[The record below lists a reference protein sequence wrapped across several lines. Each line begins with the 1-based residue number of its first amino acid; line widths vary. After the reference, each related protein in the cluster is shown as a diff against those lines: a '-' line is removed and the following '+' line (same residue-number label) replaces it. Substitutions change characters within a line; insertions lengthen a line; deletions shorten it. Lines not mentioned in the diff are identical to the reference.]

1 MELSARSDLYL
12 AGPGVEVSLTM
23 ELPKSGTKVKQ
34 EQTVSDREATT
45 GSASLF
51 VRLWAYSGPG
61 KQLSGLDLK
70 SDTELAVL
78 LSELIRDGNGEIVED
93 QPHGLVAQFDRA
105 LQALVAAKTLQ
116 QRLLMLHRQTS
127 PQQVVAA
134 ILISARS
141 CRTEKDLFKSTE
153 TILEPA
159 RSAQILVEEGIR
171 ELADNEPGFQFSAK
185 PVLEA
190 SGGASEAIYE
200 LLWTDESTYGH
211 LRDTGSSTGI
221 RTAGRYQI
229 QSELGRGNM
238 GVVYKAYDQ
247 LIGRTVALKTI
258 SIHKDAPNRRELIER
273 LKLEAKA
280 AGSLDHPNIITIFD
294 VGQEDDRVYLSM
306 QFLEG
311 KTLQALLDEG
321 GLPPLA
327 ALVSYAEQI
336 CSAVDYA
343 HGRGVIHRD
352 LKPTNLMLTSNDLIK
367 VLDFGI
373 AKLGDATLTQ
383 AGMVVGTP
391 THMAPEQV
399 AGKKLDHRTDIFA
412 LGSVLYELFTREK
425 PFRGDITTIF
435 YKIMH
440 EDPLPPSIINPALP
454 GGIDA
459 IIRKALA
466 KDPDDRYQ
474 SCAEMVL
481 AFREQAALLK
491 TAALRDVAD
500 AGPATPPAARAGAPS
515 AAYPLQMSTRGNRR
529 VWPSLVA
536 GVLLATMATAGWA
549 YYVKIRTGF
558 FPSRLRKVVAMIRR
572 GAERPGTNPS
582 GNKGQ
587 VSSHPQRVENTQN
600 APDGEPANQKP
611 IDPNVST
618 SPAGGTGESVS
629 AAPQQSAA
637 VPGLLATSSTTQSQP
652 PGTAQDAAHGSS
664 EISAGVTPGK
674 MLSEKTANA
683 GESASSQGVTQPS
696 PVSMPNE
703 KGQPATENSGAA
715 GSSVSASNAA
725 KPASAGDQTP
735 AASQPKAGVPTTK
748 PAARETTLRVDGFSR
763 RDVPELLRQAD
774 AAAARGDY
782 GQARYAYTLILKL
795 DHNNAAARAGF
806 RRAQAAEQFRS
817 QH

>member
-1 MELSARSDLYL
+1 MD
-12 AGPGVEVSLTM
+12 VSLTM
-23 ELPKSGTKVKQ
+23 ELPKPRAKVEQKQ
-34 EQTVSDREATT
+34 TAPDREAAHAC
-45 GSASLF
+45 ASLF

-61 KQLSGLDLK
+61 KQLSELDLK
-70 SDTELAVL
+70 TDAELAAL
-78 LSELIRDGNGEIVED
+78 LSGLIREGNGEIVED
-93 QPHGLVAQFDRA
+93 RFHGLCAHFDRS

-134 ILISARS
+134 VLISAKS
-141 CRTEKDLFKSTE
+141 CRAEKELLKSTAM
-153 TILEPA
+153 ILEPIRA
-159 RSAQILVEEGIR
+159 AQILVEEGIR
-171 ELADNEPGFQFSAK
+171 ELADNEPGLQFSAK

-190 SGGASEAIYE
+190 LGTTSEAIYE

-211 LRDTGSSTGI
+211 LRDTGGSTGI

-258 SIHKDAPNRRELIER
+258 SIQKDAPNRRELIER

-321 GLPPLA
+321 RLPPLA

-373 AKLGDATLTQ
+373 AKIGDATLTQ

-391 THMAPEQV
+391 THMAPEQI
-399 AGKKLDHRTDIFA
+399 ADKKLDHRTDIFA

-466 KDPDDRYQ
+466 KDPNDRYQ
-474 SCAEMVL
+474 SCADMVM

-491 TAALRDVAD
+491 TAALREVAD
-500 AGPATPPAARAGAPS
+500 AGPATPLAARAGAPS
-515 AAYPLQMSTRGNRR
+515 PAHLLQASTRKNQRI
-529 VWPSLVA
+529 WPSLVA
-536 GVLLATMATAGWA
+536 AILLAMMGTTGWA
-549 YYVKIRTGF
+549 FYVKFHTGS
-558 FPSRLRKVVAMIRR
+558 FPAGLRKVAAMMRHSVGR
-572 GAERPGTNPS
+572 AGANPS
-582 GNKGQ
+582 GSKAP
-587 VSSHPQRVENTQN
+587 VPSHQQRVENTQI
-600 APDGEPANQKP
+600 AQDGELANRQP
-611 IDPNVST
+611 MDSNVST
-618 SPAGGTGESVS
+618 SAAGTSETVS
-629 AAPQQSAA
+629 AVPQQGATVA
-637 VPGLLATSSTTQSQP
+637 TAPATSSAMQSS
-652 PGTAQDAAHGSS
+652 GTPQDAAHGSS
-664 EISAGVTPGK
+664 DISAGATPGK
-674 MLSEKTANA
+674 TPPEKTAKA
-683 GESASSQGVTQPS
+683 GESSSSQAVTQPS
-696 PVSMPNE
+696 PVPAQNE
-703 KGQPATENSGAA
+703 KGQPATENSGVA
-715 GSSVSASNAA
+715 GANVSASVAA
-725 KPASAGDQTP
+725 KSNSAGDQTP
-735 AASQPKAGVPTTK
+735 APQPKLGVSTK
-748 PAARETTLRVDGFSR
+748 KPPSTETTLRVDGFSR

-782 GQARYAYTLILKL
+782 SQARYTYTLILKL
-795 DHNNAAARAGF
+795 DHNNAAARDGF
-806 RRAQAAEQFRS
+806 RRAQAAEQFRA